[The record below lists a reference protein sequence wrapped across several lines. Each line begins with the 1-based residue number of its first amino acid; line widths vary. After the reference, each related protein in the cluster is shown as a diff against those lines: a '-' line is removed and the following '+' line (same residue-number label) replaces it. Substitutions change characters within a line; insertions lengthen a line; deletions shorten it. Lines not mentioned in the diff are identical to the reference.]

1 MPDPKEAIFSL
12 FINYFIILSTIFLFF
27 STKIYLLLIR
37 FTMKAMIL
45 AAGRGQRL
53 RPLTDTL
60 PKPLISIGKDSLISR
75 LLKQLKQAGFN
86 EIVINHAWLGDC
98 LENTLKNGSAYG
110 VKIHYSR
117 EHMPGLETA
126 GGIKKAL
133 PLLTNRSNNSPF
145 LVINGDIF
153 TDFNLAKA
161 KNIGKKLYD
170 QQLLA
175 HLWLVP
181 NPPHHP
187 QGDYSL
193 QDGFLAPAIPKQS
206 YTFSGIGVY
215 QPAFFDKVPAH
226 TPWRLANVFAQYF
239 DPPRISSS
247 IYHGLWQ
254 DVGNL
259 SRLKEVRAWIT
270 AHPLEES

>member
-1 MPDPKEAIFSL
+1 
-12 FINYFIILSTIFLFF
+12 
-27 STKIYLLLIR
+27 
-37 FTMKAMIL
+37 MKVMIL

-86 EIVINHAWLGDC
+86 EVVINHAWLGDC

-133 PLLTNRSNNSPF
+133 PLLTDRNKSSPF

-153 TDFNLAKA
+153 TDFNPAQAKIIA
-161 KNIGKKLYD
+161 EKLHG

-181 NPPHHP
+181 NPPHNP

-226 TPWRLANVFAQYF
+226 TPWRLAKVFTQYF
-239 DPPRISSS
+239 IPPRIRGS

-254 DVGNL
+254 DVGSL
-259 SRLKEVRAWIT
+259 QRLKEVRAWIA
-270 AHPLEES
+270 AHSLEEI

>member
-1 MPDPKEAIFSL
+1 M
-12 FINYFIILSTIFLFF
+12 
-27 STKIYLLLIR
+27 R

-86 EIVINHAWLGDC
+86 EVIINHAWLGDC

-133 PLLTNRSNNSPF
+133 PLLTDRNNNSPF
-145 LVINGDIF
+145 LVVNGDIF

-193 QDGFLAPAIPKQS
+193 KDGFLAPAIPKQS

-254 DVGNL
+254 DVGSL
-259 SRLKEVRAWIT
+259 QRLKEVKAWIAT
-270 AHPLEES
+270 HPLEES